1 MRPPDDVTMA
11 NMLSTAEARSG
22 ASIGWI
28 CSAAD
33 NGQVMREQ
41 PSCPQDEWVAR
52 FAMRFH
58 ELQPL
63 TSTAQADDVG
73 TAAFASSGDLEPE
86 VAAEVFSE
94 IVDASVPLNDM
105 NRLLP

>member
-1 MRPPDDVTMA
+1 MQAIPWARAGYRVLA
-11 NMLSTAEARSG
+11 KWRSG
-22 ASIGWI
+22 VQVGSA
-28 CSAAD
+28 CSTAD
-33 NGQVMREQ
+33 NGQVMRGQ
-41 PSCPQDEWVAR
+41 PSCPHDEWVAR
-52 FAMRFH
+52 FAVRFH

-63 TSTAQADDVG
+63 TSTDQADDVG
-73 TAAFASSGDLEPE
+73 TAAFASSGDLKPE